1 MKPFESFL
9 AEQLEHYLAYRQ
21 SRGYALMPARS
32 YLLRFDQYLRQTKA
46 DWDSLM
52 PAFFLQMRSALDLDP
67 RTINTFMSAVRVFLQ
82 FLVRRGYSKE
92 NPLRDIPPLQINTV
106 VPFIFSPEQVDQ
118 LLTQISSK
126 IRKTKGCF
134 LTDLAIYL
142 AIVLL
147 ARCGMRIS
155 EPIGLRRQHYRPEEA
170 TVYIER
176 TKFKK
181 DRLIPVPKRV
191 ITQIENYLSVR
202 QALKCP
208 DDNPYLLAGRRHKPL
223 SDSIV
228 RYMFH
233 DALKDLGWDQ
243 PRRLLGNVTFKQ
255 PSPHSLRH
263 AFAVNTLQQ
272 IKARGQ
278 SPQNALPILAAYM
291 GHVHYMH
298 TSVYLRVANAQSRKN
313 LVDFALWQTKKK

>member
-1 MKPFESFL
+1 MKPYESFL

-32 YLLRFDQYLRQTKA
+32 YLLAFDRYLIQTNA
-46 DWDSLM
+46 DRDSLT
-52 PAFFLQMRSALDLDP
+52 PAFFLRMRATLDVEP
-67 RTINTFMSAVRVFLQ
+67 RTLNNIMSAVRVFFQ
-82 FLVRRGYSKE
+82 FLLRRGYLKE
-92 NPLRDIPPLQINTV
+92 NPLCDIPPLQGNTV
-106 VPFIFSPEQVDQ
+106 VPFIFSPDQVDQ
-118 LLTQISSK
+118 LLLQVCSN

-155 EPIGLRRQHYRPEEA
+155 EPIRLQRQHYRPEEA

-181 DRLIPVPKRV
+181 DRLVPVPKEV
-191 ITQIENYLSVR
+191 ISQIENYLSVR
-202 QALKCP
+202 KALKRP
-208 DDNPYLLAGRRHKPL
+208 DDNPYLLAGRRNKPL
-223 SDSIV
+223 SNSIV
-228 RYMFH
+228 RLAFH
-233 DALKDLGWDQ
+233 DAVKYLGWDQ
-243 PRRLLGNVTFKQ
+243 PRRVVGNVVFKQ

-263 AFAVNTLQQ
+263 SYAVNTLQQ

-298 TSVYLRVANAQSRKN
+298 TSVYLRVVNAQSRKN
-313 LVDFALWQTKKK
+313 LVDFTLWQTRKK